1 MMFYIVFYIGIL
13 FGLRDTET
21 GIFISC
27 ICIVISLYGYM
38 EVGNLLQFDNI
49 IYGGLIK
56 AFFIITIIITAVIFI
71 ITCIYNKND
80 KYKINSTNY
89 MTILFLYILPIYF
102 ICYNTYSYKKTIG
115 DKTMN
120 EILQV
125 ATFAGQIILESGGE
139 TYRVEDTILR
149 ICKTFGAE
157 QAESFVTP
165 TGIMTSILHK
175 GEIYSLTKR
184 VVSRTVDLNK
194 IDKVNDLSR
203 NILSRNLTVDQFKE
217 ELIKINEGE
226 RYSSMVTLFFSA
238 FGAGSCAILFG
249 GTMKDMFSAFIIG
262 LLIRLITLKGNE
274 LRINFFFIN
283 VISGALTAISAVIL
297 QKLGLASGI
306 HQTIIGSIMLL
317 VPGLAIT
324 NAIRDTIAGDL
335 VSGLTRA
342 AEAFFIAISI
352 AVGTGAGLSIC
363 MRVLGGI

>member
-1 MMFYIVFYIGIL
+1 
-13 FGLRDTET
+13 
-21 GIFISC
+21 
-27 ICIVISLYGYM
+27 
-38 EVGNLLQFDNI
+38 
-49 IYGGLIK
+49 
-56 AFFIITIIITAVIFI
+56 
-71 ITCIYNKND
+71 
-80 KYKINSTNY
+80 
-89 MTILFLYILPIYF
+89 
-102 ICYNTYSYKKTIG
+102 
-115 DKTMN
+115 MN

-139 TYRVEDTILR
+139 TYRVEDTILI

-165 TGIMTSILHK
+165 TGIMTSIFHK

-249 GTMKDMFSAFIIG
+249 GTIKDMFSAFIIG

-283 VISGALTAISAVIL
+283 VISGALTAILAVIL

-342 AEAFFIAISI
+342 AEAFFIAISV

-363 MRVLGGI
+363 MRFLGGI

>member
-1 MMFYIVFYIGIL
+1 
-13 FGLRDTET
+13 
-21 GIFISC
+21 
-27 ICIVISLYGYM
+27 
-38 EVGNLLQFDNI
+38 
-49 IYGGLIK
+49 
-56 AFFIITIIITAVIFI
+56 
-71 ITCIYNKND
+71 
-80 KYKINSTNY
+80 
-89 MTILFLYILPIYF
+89 
-102 ICYNTYSYKKTIG
+102 
-115 DKTMN
+115 MN

-217 ELIKINEGE
+217 ELIKINQGE
-226 RYSSMVTLFFSA
+226 RYSFMTTLFFSA
-238 FGAGSCAILFG
+238 FGAGSCAALFG
-249 GTMKDMFSAFIIG
+249 GTFKDMFSAFLIG
-262 LLIRLITLKGNE
+262 LLIRLITIKGNE
-274 LRINFFFIN
+274 LGINFFFIN
-283 VISGALTAISAVIL
+283 VISGAITATLAIIL
-297 QKLGLASGI
+297 KKLGIASGI
-306 HQTIIGSIMLL
+306 DQTIIGALMLL
-317 VPGLAIT
+317 VPGIAIT

-342 AEAFFIAISI
+342 AEAFFIALSI
-352 AVGTGAGLSIC
+352 AVGTGVSLSIFITL
-363 MRVLGGI
+363 LGGI

>member
-1 MMFYIVFYIGIL
+1 
-13 FGLRDTET
+13 
-21 GIFISC
+21 
-27 ICIVISLYGYM
+27 
-38 EVGNLLQFDNI
+38 
-49 IYGGLIK
+49 
-56 AFFIITIIITAVIFI
+56 
-71 ITCIYNKND
+71 
-80 KYKINSTNY
+80 
-89 MTILFLYILPIYF
+89 
-102 ICYNTYSYKKTIG
+102 
-115 DKTMN
+115 MN

-165 TGIMTSILHK
+165 TGIMTSIFHK

-249 GTMKDMFSAFIIG
+249 GTIKDMFSAFIIG

-283 VISGALTAISAVIL
+283 VISGALTAILAVIL

-306 HQTIIGSIMLL
+306 HQTIIGSIML

-342 AEAFFIAISI
+342 AEAFFIAISV

-363 MRVLGGI
+363 MRFLGGI

>member
-1 MMFYIVFYIGIL
+1 
-13 FGLRDTET
+13 
-21 GIFISC
+21 
-27 ICIVISLYGYM
+27 
-38 EVGNLLQFDNI
+38 
-49 IYGGLIK
+49 
-56 AFFIITIIITAVIFI
+56 
-71 ITCIYNKND
+71 
-80 KYKINSTNY
+80 
-89 MTILFLYILPIYF
+89 
-102 ICYNTYSYKKTIG
+102 
-115 DKTMN
+115 MN

-165 TGIMTSILHK
+165 TGIMTSIFHK

-249 GTMKDMFSAFIIG
+249 GTIKDMFSAFIIG

-283 VISGALTAISAVIL
+283 VISGALTAILAVIL

-306 HQTIIGSIMLL
+306 HQTIIGSIM
-317 VPGLAIT
+317 PGLAIT

-342 AEAFFIAISI
+342 AEAFFIAISV

-363 MRVLGGI
+363 MRFLGGI

>member
-1 MMFYIVFYIGIL
+1 
-13 FGLRDTET
+13 
-21 GIFISC
+21 
-27 ICIVISLYGYM
+27 
-38 EVGNLLQFDNI
+38 
-49 IYGGLIK
+49 
-56 AFFIITIIITAVIFI
+56 
-71 ITCIYNKND
+71 
-80 KYKINSTNY
+80 
-89 MTILFLYILPIYF
+89 
-102 ICYNTYSYKKTIG
+102 
-115 DKTMN
+115 MN
-120 EILQV
+120 ELLQV

-249 GTMKDMFSAFIIG
+249 GTIKDMFSAFIIG
-262 LLIRLITLKGNE
+262 LL
-274 LRINFFFIN
+274 INFFFIN
-283 VISGALTAISAVIL
+283 VISGALTAILAVIL